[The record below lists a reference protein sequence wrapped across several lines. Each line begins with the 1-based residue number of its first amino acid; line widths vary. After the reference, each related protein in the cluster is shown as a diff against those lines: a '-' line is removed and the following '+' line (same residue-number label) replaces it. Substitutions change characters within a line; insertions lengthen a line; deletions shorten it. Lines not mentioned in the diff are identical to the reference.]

1 MNVPERLMPRTPIAV
16 AVEGVHVL
24 LTIGSRAVSLD
35 YDTANRLAVLLRGHG
50 RIAKRNAGD
59 HAMKVI
65 GFANLT
71 DATLDELKAQR
82 NRDGTTVFTR
92 GY

>member
-1 MNVPERLMPRTPIAV
+1 MSVPERLMPRTPLSV
-16 AVEGVHVL
+16 GVEGVHVL
-24 LTIGSRAVSLD
+24 LTIGSRSVSLD

-59 HAMKVI
+59 HSLKVI
-65 GFANLT
+65 GFADLT

-82 NRDGTTVFTR
+82 SRDLTAVFTR
-92 GY
+92 G